1 MGGVEWSGPL
11 LHSSPGDS
19 RLTQI
24 FWAAAGVI
32 GVGSGPGDFLKLA
45 LKGLLACFN
54 RGGAEGSAFIC
65 LLLGRE
71 RGDNTALVLG
81 GIEGALGSLLR

>member
-1 MGGVEWSGPL
+1 M
-11 LHSSPGDS
+11 
-19 RLTQI
+19 
-24 FWAAAGVI
+24 I

-54 RGGAEGSAFIC
+54 RGGAEGDPSAFIC